1 MALFIGTYTSKID
14 AKGRIV
20 FPAAFKSELFLHSEK
35 RLVIQKDFYQKCLSM
50 YTVEAWAALVGQM
63 KSKLN
68 LLNREQSE
76 FWRTFMNNRAEAT
89 PDEISGRIT
98 VPRRLLNM
106 IEATAEVAFIGLDD
120 HIEIWS
126 APKLDALTMN
136 EDTFSEAAQKYLG

>member
-20 FPAAFKSELFLHSEK
+20 FPAAFKNELFLHSEK

-50 YTVEAWAALVGQM
+50 YTVEAWTTLVNQM

-89 PDEISGRIT
+89 PDEISGRII

-106 IEATAEVAFIGLDD
+106 IEANVEVAFIGLDD

-126 APKLDALTMN
+126 APNLDALTMN
-136 EDTFSEAAQKYLG
+136 ENTFSETAQKYFG

>member
-50 YTVEAWAALVGQM
+50 YTVEAWTALVNQM

-89 PDEISGRIT
+89 PDENSGRII

-106 IEATAEVAFIGLDD
+106 IEATVEVAFIGLDD